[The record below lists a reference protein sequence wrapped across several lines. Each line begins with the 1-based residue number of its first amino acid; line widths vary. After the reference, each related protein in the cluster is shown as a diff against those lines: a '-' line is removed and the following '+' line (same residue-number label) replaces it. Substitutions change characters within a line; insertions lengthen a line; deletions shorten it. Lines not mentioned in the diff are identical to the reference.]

1 MEPVES
7 GLKNKN
13 KHRIKHFKAEIIKNT
28 PVGFDDKPM
37 HFKLQFTAPD
47 LHNIGPGQFVMVNT
61 LPESQ
66 RKKQSRSPEKR
77 VSEYQKQLIDLSTKS
92 FLKRPFG
99 IQRAYYK
106 HFKWGYH
113 NKLHLPAQL
122 AAITNTVYPHKFEIF
137 YKIIEDGTG
146 TNELKKLHPG
156 NQIKILGPLG
166 KFTNIP
172 KWRSDNVDEVH
183 LIGGGVGMAPLIFF
197 GQALKFY
204 SFKLKAFIGID
215 KLESLSLKEAPL
227 DSSFREDSKKAY
239 VYINELS
246 KIGLNPD
253 EIFLSRESAEKEE
266 NLSKKISSDNYHVGL
281 VVDQYNSYLTRLK
294 QTESIMIL
302 ACGPKPM
309 LIALKNI
316 ASRFNIPMKVLLE
329 KRMGC
334 GIGVCMSCVC
344 RTRKDSKG
352 SRYSRVCVDGPL
364 FDSKE
369 IDWENL

>member
-1 MEPVES
+1 
-7 GLKNKN
+7 
-13 KHRIKHFKAEIIKNT
+13 
-28 PVGFDDKPM
+28 
-37 HFKLQFTAPD
+37 
-47 LHNIGPGQFVMVNT
+47 MVDT
-61 LPESQ
+61 LPEYQ
-66 RKKQSRSPEKR
+66 RNKRNRSPEKR
-77 VSEYQKQLIDLSTKS
+77 VSELQKHIIDLSAKS

-156 NQIKILGPLG
+156 SQIKILGPLG

-172 KWRSDNVDEVH
+172 KWRSENVDEVH
-183 LIGGGVGMAPLIFF
+183 LIGGGVGMAPLVFF

-215 KLESLSLKEAPL
+215 RIVSLQEAPYGKTFA
-227 DSSFREDSKKAY
+227 DESEKAY

-246 KIGLNPD
+246 KIGLKPD
-253 EIFLSRESAEKEE
+253 EIFLSRESVEKEK
-266 NLSKKISSDNYHVGL
+266 NLSDKISRKNYHVGL
-281 VVDQYNSYLTRLK
+281 VIDHYKRYLSRLK
-294 QTESIMIL
+294 RKKSIMIL

-309 LIALKNI
+309 LIALKDV
-316 ASRFNIPMKVLLE
+316 ASKFDIPMKVLLE

-344 RTRKDSKG
+344 RTQKNKER

-364 FDSKE
+364 FDSNE
-369 IDWENL
+369 INWEQL